1 MADWDVVRELGGAL
15 PGVEEGTSW
24 GTPALKVK
32 GKMFVRLRP
41 EADDPVIVVRIE
53 PQERDF
59 LLQAE
64 PDTFFVT
71 PHYDGYPAVLVRLA
85 AIGRENLEELLTESW
100 LFTAPAKLVREF
112 GVSDFTP

>member
-1 MADWDVVRELGGAL
+1 MVDWDVVRELGGTL

-32 GKMFVRLRP
+32 GRMFVRLRP
-41 EADDPVIVVRIE
+41 EVDDPVIVVRVE

-59 LLQAE
+59 LLQSE

-71 PHYDGYPAVLVRLA
+71 PHYDGHPAVLVRLGS
-85 AIGRENLEELLTESW
+85 IGREDLCELLTESW
-100 LFTAPAKLVREF
+100 LFTAPTKLVREF
-112 GVSDFTP
+112 GVSESAP